1 MQVQVRYLLSYHVSQ
16 SLISHDINKINVCI
30 LQTEAVNGTGYFSAV
45 CWLFG
50 RGLFDYLGYPIG
62 MYPVLLHAINLT
74 NFHVANRQA

>member
-1 MQVQVRYLLSYHVSQ
+1 V
-16 SLISHDINKINVCI
+16 

-62 MYPVLLHAINLT
+62 MYPVLIHAINLT
-74 NFHVANRQA
+74 SFMLLIVRLDLYKLGWDTS